1 MLTETVGDQCDIL
14 CNLII
19 RENYLNDTDSEIVNS
34 KLELF
39 SNVYN
44 GRILLADRD
53 FKIVSDTFHTEEGK
67 TLLSSLAV
75 ACLKGEETS
84 NYDARSNGAC
94 SSCTESGCAAASG
107 RDAGKCFGC

>member
-1 MLTETVGDQCDIL
+1 MIQIQR
-14 CNLII
+14 LI
-19 RENYLNDTDSEIVNS
+19 NS

-84 NYDARSNGAC
+84 NYDARSKYWSLRFLYRVRMC
-94 SSCTESGCAAASG
+94 SSFRA
-107 RDAGKCFGC
+107 

>member
-19 RENYLNDTDSEIVNS
+19 RENYLNDTDSEVVNS

-75 ACLKGEETS
+75 ACLKEKRQAIMTPEVKYWS
-84 NYDARSNGAC
+84 LQFLYRVRMC
-94 SSCTESGCAAASG
+94 SSFRA
-107 RDAGKCFGC
+107 